1 MSGGCSVKTILL
13 NRCEKI
19 AVLKLN
25 RGTTNA
31 IDFQLIDE
39 MKNHLERIREDS
51 DIRGV
56 VLTSTNEKFFA
67 IGFDIPWL
75 MDLPQK
81 EFRAFY
87 HAFNQLCLDLYTF
100 PKPTIAAIT
109 GHAVAGGC
117 ILALCCDYRYI
128 ADGRKLMGLNEI
140 KIGVPLPYP
149 TDYILRDWVGSR
161 VARDMADSGEY
172 YESDKLL
179 QMGVVDRVVP
189 VDRVLP
195 EAVEKMKQLGS
206 YAPAAF
212 RMIKRNR
219 VERVK
224 EQILEH
230 LEERE
235 RYFVECWYSE
245 ETRRRLEEIRE
256 KF

>member
-1 MSGGCSVKTILL
+1 MGMVQLEYDK
-13 NRCEKI
+13 KV
-19 AVLKLN
+19 AVLALN

-31 IDFQLIDE
+31 IDFQLINELRD
-39 MKNHLERIREDS
+39 HLERTQDDS
-51 DIRGV
+51 DVKGI
-56 VLTSTNEKFFA
+56 VLTSANEKFFA

-75 MDLPQK
+75 IDLSQK
-81 EFRAFY
+81 EFREFY

-100 PKPTIAAIT
+100 LKPTIAAIT

-128 ADGRKLMGLNEI
+128 AEGRKLMGLNEI

-149 TDYILRDWVGSR
+149 TDCILRDLVGSR
-161 VARDMADSGEY
+161 VARDIADSGEY

-179 QMGVVDRVVP
+179 QMGVVDKVLPIDRVVY
-189 VDRVLP
+189 
-195 EAVEKMKQLGS
+195 EAVEKGKLLGS

-219 VERVK
+219 TERLK
-224 EQILEH
+224 KQILEH

-235 RYFVECWYSE
+235 QFFVECWYSD
-245 ETRRRLEEIRE
+245 ETRRQLKEALE
-256 KF
+256 KY